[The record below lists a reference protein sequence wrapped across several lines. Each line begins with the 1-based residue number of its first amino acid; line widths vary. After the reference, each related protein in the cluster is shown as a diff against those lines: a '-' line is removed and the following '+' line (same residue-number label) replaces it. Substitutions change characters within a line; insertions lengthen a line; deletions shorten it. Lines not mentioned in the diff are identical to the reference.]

1 MTALPSRED
10 ATSAIPWHPV
20 VFAATVVVSA
30 WLDAAVS
37 PYAALRPLLV
47 AIAAAAVL
55 TMLAIAVSRSRW
67 IGGVVAS
74 AVIGVL
80 WSRQLVTL
88 LGELAARMGALVTVV
103 WVALIVVVVVLLMR
117 RIGSGW
123 SGNQLTTLLNRASLL
138 VLAAGIL
145 LAVVNGTLPALLPDL
160 RQGTGLDGIP
170 SDGATGDQLPDVYV
184 VLLDGYPRADVLEYA
199 FDIDNT
205 SFTDALA
212 ERGFTVAESAHS
224 DYLWTHV
231 SVPSALNLDFVEAIP
246 RMRQVIDGTSPRQPT
261 LRRAVADNV
270 AFDVA
275 RNAGYTTVGVA
286 SGFEEVALRQA
297 DVYLDGGQLNELEV
311 SLLTR
316 TWLSDVLN
324 VVAPGA
330 AAGQQRS
337 RILGNL
343 AALPEIAERATG
355 SPILVFDHVP
365 APHQPIVFGPD
376 GADVSVP
383 LSDAYFADSPA
394 ERGETTEDF
403 VTRYRDQLP
412 YLNERVLAAIDGVL
426 AASDQPPLITLLADH
441 GSASVVD
448 WNATDPDEADPA
460 RLLERTGI
468 LFAAL
473 TPDGPAVF
481 PDDISPV
488 DTFRL
493 LFDAYLGTD
502 YGRATAPADGGH
514 VPPVDASVLDGS

>member
-1 MTALPSRED
+1 ARE
-10 ATSAIPWHPV
+10 AAPAIPWHPV
-20 VFAATVVVSA
+20 VFAATMVVSA

-37 PYAALRPLLV
+37 PFAALRPLLV
-47 AIAAAAVL
+47 AGAAAVVL
-55 TMLAIAVSRSRW
+55 TLLAVLITRTRW

-74 AVIGVL
+74 AAIGTL

-88 LGELAARMGALVTVV
+88 FGDLSARMGALVTVV
-103 WVALIVVVVVLLMR
+103 WVALIVVVAVLILR
-117 RIGSGW
+117 RIGAGW
-123 SGNQLTTLLNRASLL
+123 SGNGVTTFLNRASLL
-138 VLAAGIL
+138 VLAAGLL

-170 SDGATGDQLPDVYV
+170 SDGATADQPPDVYV

-205 SFTDALA
+205 PFMDALA
-212 ERGFTVAESAHS
+212 QRGFAVAGSAHS

-246 RMRQVIDGTSPRQPT
+246 RMRQVIDGASPRQPT

-270 AFDVA
+270 AFEVA
-275 RNAGYTTVGVA
+275 RDAGYTTVSVA

-297 DVYLDGGQLNELEV
+297 DVYLDGGQLNELEI

-316 TWLSDVLN
+316 TWLGDVLN

-337 RILGNL
+337 RIVGNL

-365 APHQPIVFGPD
+365 APHQPIVFGAD
-376 GADVSVP
+376 GAAVSVP

-394 ERGETTEDF
+394 ERGESTEDF
-403 VTRYRDQLP
+403 VARYRDQLP
-412 YLNERVLAAIDGVL
+412 YLNERVLEAIDGIL
-426 AASDQPPLITLLADH
+426 AASEEPPVIILLADH

-473 TPDGPAVF
+473 MPDGADVF

-502 YGRATAPADGGH
+502 YGRATPPADGGH
-514 VPPVDASVLDGS
+514 VSPVDASVLPGS